1 MHESKHPSMKV
12 FISYDTQ
19 DSLLAHRLRQILN
32 DDGFEGYTFDVKP
45 QYNSP
50 LYEKIIRE
58 INDSNA
64 LVAII
69 TARPSSASVHQEIGY
84 AIAKNIP
91 VVMMMEKDADDGV
104 LTFSKEKEV
113 FMNDD
118 FESSCER
125 VVEYLKTSRSKAITS
140 VDFTEF
146 LQNRKLLQTDDPDF
160 GTGGSAKKL
169 EAITI
174 DSGRRVNS
182 AILFSAYPTTLLDSI
197 SVASPECEQWLKNFP
212 SINVDGCNIAFIHG
226 DRVPGLRQITYYS
239 KTNKSFSEYL
249 EIHDNGFVEQGFTH
263 PLIFYN
269 TPNPIGPRIMLHS
282 CWTAG
287 AFTAFLTFCKN
298 YYEYHEYMGE
308 ITILVSIRAA
318 DELMLMGFGG
328 KDKNGNTWAEP
339 GDFSWTSN
347 IPNTNEHNISI
358 SEKIAIKDMRNEGVR
373 NFAHRFA
380 NHIANTYGL
389 NTARCYNHDG
399 TINTELLSSMFY

>member
-1 MHESKHPSMKV
+1 MKV

-32 DDGFEGYTFDVKP
+32 DGGFEGYTFDVKP

-58 INDSNA
+58 IDDSNA

-113 FMNDD
+113 FMSDD
-118 FESSCER
+118 FESSCVR
-125 VVEYLKTSRSKAITS
+125 IAEYLKTSRSKAITS
-140 VDFTEF
+140 VGFTEF

-169 EAITI
+169 KAITI

-182 AILFSAYPTTLLDSI
+182 AILFSAYPTTLLDNI
-197 SVASPECEQWLKNFP
+197 SAASPECEQWLKKFFN
-212 SINVDGCNIAFIHG
+212 INVDGCNITFIHG
-226 DRVPGLRQITYYS
+226 DRVPGLRKITYYHE
-239 KTNKSFSEYL
+239 TNKSFSEYL

-269 TPNPIGPRIMLHS
+269 TPNRIGPRIMLHS

-287 AFTAFLTFCKN
+287 AFNAFVMFCKN
-298 YYEYHEYMGE
+298 YYEYRGYRGE

-318 DELMLMGFGG
+318 YKLMLMGFGG
-328 KDKNGNTWAEP
+328 KDKNGHAWAEP
-339 GDFSWTSN
+339 NDFSWTKQ
-347 IPNTNEHNISI
+347 IPNTDERNISI
-358 SEKIAIKDMRNEGVR
+358 SEKIAIKDMHDEGIR
-373 NFAHRFA
+373 NFTHKFA

-389 NTARCYNHDG
+389 NTAMCYNHDG
-399 TINTELLSSMFY
+399 TINTGLLSTFY